1 MGGQGEGAVGVRG
14 RPLSSRAHSPPWHQH
29 TRHTHPQPDSHA
41 AAAAQLTRALHA
53 RLDANGA
60 RRALVEPQRPR
71 QRVPKRITCT
81 HAACRQ
87 ATSSA
92 AAAAAARRRAGT
104 HRQRAQIHLPPP
116 PTPHPP
122 PHTQSKA
129 AAHRPRAAAPLGRR
143 PPAQRHAARGPPAP
157 QGLHGGG
164 EGGRRGGAH
173 VSASQ
178 PATRSH
184 TLAHSPLSPP
194 PTHSTHAGWGAHPR
208 TAPPSAPGPAA
219 AGRGAPRPRVP

>member
-1 MGGQGEGAVGVRG
+1 MRG

-116 PTPHPP
+116 PPRTPPHTHRVRQQRTGPVQQRHWDAGRQPRGTQHGGHLRHRDYTGGGRGAGGGGRTSAPANQPPAVTRSPTLPSPPP
-122 PHTQSKA
+122 PHTQ
-129 AAHRPRAAAPLGRR
+129 HM
-143 PPAQRHAARGPPAP
+143 
-157 QGLHGGG
+157 
-164 EGGRRGGAH
+164 RGGAL
-173 VSASQ
+173 
-178 PATRSH
+178 TRAQH
-184 TLAHSPLSPP
+184 HRQRQ
-194 PTHSTHAGWGAHPR
+194 GQQRQGGAH
-208 TAPPSAPGPAA
+208 
-219 AGRGAPRPRVP
+219 RVHACLEQLVDD